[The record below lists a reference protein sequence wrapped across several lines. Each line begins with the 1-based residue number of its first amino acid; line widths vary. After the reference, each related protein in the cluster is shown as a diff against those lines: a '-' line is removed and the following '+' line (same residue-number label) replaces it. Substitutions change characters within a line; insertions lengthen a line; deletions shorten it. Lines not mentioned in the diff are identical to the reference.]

1 VDSHGNAQVL
11 SPKER
16 YAADHIAH
24 AAELRNKLMHR
35 GQHSAS
41 AYPGLSG
48 HGPGLH
54 AMAASLVAH
63 EHKIKRRR
71 GREHPPGWV
80 PERHE
85 NIGVKPWDIY
95 EGGCEPGARDG
106 ECRDGLM
113 VCSEFRWR
121 VSESVINLETRRRK
135 MVDNPTQE
143 VEALNSEIQ
152 VTFEMIEAG
161 ADALSENYFNLVDSY
176 GYPEI
181 ARIVFEAMAAKIEKS
196 HPAVRRTA

>member
-1 VDSHGNAQVL
+1 
-11 SPKER
+11 
-16 YAADHIAH
+16 
-24 AAELRNKLMHR
+24 
-35 GQHSAS
+35 
-41 AYPGLSG
+41 
-48 HGPGLH
+48 
-54 AMAASLVAH
+54 
-63 EHKIKRRR
+63 
-71 GREHPPGWV
+71 
-80 PERHE
+80 
-85 NIGVKPWDIY
+85 
-95 EGGCEPGARDG
+95 
-106 ECRDGLM
+106 
-113 VCSEFRWR
+113 
-121 VSESVINLETRRRK
+121 